1 MVDTSLRLRLS
12 AADLRS
18 LMPQWPDALVNDYIE
33 IFAELEQIIN
43 DLNRALIDIGTLFD
57 DYGNLNS
64 DLAGVRGLVA
74 QLRAKVNRFGRTL
87 EDLTARVPNLEQQA
101 ASAELAKIRARL
113 TQSVR
118 DYKAWL
124 PAKGVL
130 LRIEGAGA
138 SNPVVTNDYNV
149 ASVTRTAPGVYEVT
163 VSQADYFTQ
172 NMLSNSVFAHSKIID
187 PLTSSFDV
195 ETVVT
200 GADTFEIRVYEM
212 VVVGA
217 SVQRGAYD
225 LLAGDFIDCQ
235 ALYSINST
243 LPPR

>member
-1 MVDTSLRLRLS
+1 MVEQSLRLRLS

-18 LMPQWPDALVNDYIE
+18 LVPEWPDALVNDYIE

-43 DLNRALIDIGTLFD
+43 DLNQALIDIVTLFD
-57 DYGNLNS
+57 DYANLNA

-101 ASAELAKIRARL
+101 ANAELAKIRARVV
-113 TQSVR
+113 QSVR

-124 PAKGVL
+124 PAKGIL

-149 ASVTRTAPGVYEVT
+149 STVTRIAPGVYQVT
-163 VSQADYFTQ
+163 VSQSDYFTQ
-172 NMLSNSVFAHSKIID
+172 NMLSSSVFAHSKIID

-200 GADTFEIRVYEM
+200 GASTFEIRVYEM

-225 LLAGDFIDCQ
+225 LQAGDFVDVQ
-235 ALYSINST
+235 VLFSINST

>member
-18 LMPQWPDALVNDYIE
+18 LMPEWPDALVNDYIE

-43 DLNRALIDIGTLFD
+43 DLNQALTDIGTLFD

-130 LRIEGAGA
+130 LTIEGQGAG
-138 SNPVVTNDYNV
+138 NPILTNPYNV
-149 ASVTRTAPGVYEVT
+149 ASVVRTGVGVYQVT
-163 VSQADYFTQ
+163 ISQETYFTR
-172 NMLSNSVFAHSKIID
+172 NVLTNSIITTSSIIA
-187 PLTSSFDV
+187 PLTTSYDMR
-195 ETVVT
+195 TVVT
-200 GADTFEIRVYEM
+200 GANTFEIRVYQLA
-212 VVVGA
+212 VLGA
-217 SVQRGAYD
+217 LVARNPFD
-225 LLAGDFIDCQ
+225 LLAGDF
-235 ALYSINST
+235 LSVNGVFSINST

>member
-1 MVDTSLRLRLS
+1 MVNDSLRLRLS
-12 AADLRS
+12 ATDLRA
-18 LMPQWPDALVNDYIE
+18 LMPDWPDALINDYIE
-33 IFAELEQIIN
+33 IFAELEQIIL
-43 DLNRALIDIGTLFD
+43 DLNQALADIGTLFA
-57 DYGNLNS
+57 DYENLNA

-74 QLRAKVNRFGRTL
+74 LLRAKVNRFGRML
-87 EDLTARVPNLEQQA
+87 EMLTTQVPNLEQQV
-101 ASAELAKIRARL
+101 ASAELAKIRARVV
-113 TQSVR
+113 QSVR

-138 SNPVVTNDYNV
+138 GNPVVTNDYNV
-149 ASVTRTAPGVYEVT
+149 STVTRTAPGVYQVT

-172 NMLSNSVFAHSKIID
+172 NMLSNSVFAHSKIIA

-200 GADTFEIRVYEM
+200 GASTFEIRVYEM

-217 SVQRGAYD
+217 AVQRGAYD
-225 LLAGDFIDCQ
+225 LLAGDFVDCQ

>member
-1 MVDTSLRLRLS
+1 MVNDSLRLRLS
-12 AADLRS
+12 ASDLRA
-18 LMPQWPDALVNDYIE
+18 LMPEWPDSLVNDYIE
-33 IFAELEQIIN
+33 IFAELEDIIS
-43 DLNRALIDIGTLFD
+43 DLNQALTDIGTLFD
-57 DYGNLNS
+57 DYENLNS

-87 EDLTARVPNLEQQA
+87 EMLTTQVPNLEQQV
-101 ASAELAKIRARL
+101 ASAELAKIRARVV
-113 TQSVR
+113 QSVR

-124 PAKGVL
+124 PAKGVM

-138 SNPVVTNDYNV
+138 GNPTVTNDYNV
-149 ASVTRTAPGVYEVT
+149 STVTRTAPGIYQVT

-212 VVVGA
+212 IVMLTNVTRSA
-217 SVQRGAYD
+217 FD
-225 LLAGDFIDCQ
+225 LQAGDFVDVQ
-235 ALYSINST
+235 ALFSINST